1 MVISIMGIQQTNIK
15 IESEKTL
22 QDCVHTLL
30 GMSVDKKPVYNFFKR
45 VFDIVFSFFGIVI
58 LLLPMCI
65 LSLIIVIDSP
75 GASPIYIQERVG
87 KNGKKFKFY
96 KFRSM
101 VVNADKM
108 LDDLMDKNEMEG
120 PVFKIKDDP
129 RMTKVGKFIRR
140 ASIDEL
146 PQLFNILKGDM
157 GFVGPRPPL
166 EREVV
171 QYTDE
176 HLKRLLVTPGL
187 TCYWQIQP
195 SRNELSFEKWMELD
209 AKYIEDRGVI
219 TDTKILFGT
228 VGAVFGMEGV

>member
-1 MVISIMGIQQTNIK
+1 MVISGMGIQQTNIK

-22 QDCVHTLL
+22 QDCVHTLS
-30 GMSVDKKPVYNFFKR
+30 GMSVEKKPVYSFFKR
-45 VFDIVFSFFGIVI
+45 VFDVVFSFLGLAV
-58 LLLPMCI
+58 LLVPMGI

-75 GASPIYIQERVG
+75 GASPIYVQERVG

-101 VVNADKM
+101 VANADKM
-108 LDDLMDKNEMEG
+108 LEDLMDKNEMEG

-146 PQLFNILKGDM
+146 PQLFNVLKGDM

-195 SRNELSFEKWMELD
+195 SRNEFSFEKWMELD
-209 AKYIEDRGVI
+209 AKYIEDRGVV

>member
-1 MVISIMGIQQTNIK
+1 MSVQTTNVK
-15 IESEKTL
+15 IESEVTL
-22 QDCVHTLL
+22 KDCVETLSS
-30 GMSVDKKPVYNFFKR
+30 MYVEEKPVYSFFKR
-45 VFDIVFSFFGIVI
+45 LFDIVFSFLGLVVLLVPMGVLSLVI
-58 LLLPMCI
+58 L
-65 LSLIIVIDSP
+65 IDSP
-75 GASPIYIQERVG
+75 GASPIYVQERVG
-87 KNGKKFKFY
+87 KNGRRFKFY

-120 PVFKIKDDP
+120 PVFKIKEDP
-129 RMTKVGKFIRR
+129 RLTKVGKFIRR

-176 HLKRLLVTPGL
+176 QLHRLLVTPGL

-195 SRNELSFEKWMELD
+195 RRNELSFDKWMELD
-209 AKYIEDRGVI
+209 VKYINERSFL
-219 TDTKILFGT
+219 TDIKILFGT
-228 VGAVFGMEGV
+228 VGAVLGMEGV